1 MPRDV
6 LTSTSLSP
14 VQEGPGLRLHAL
26 EGLSLPPLPEGQGVH
41 CTIVPLYLGLKL
53 FSLETG
59 LQVPGM
65 TESPAQMA
73 LNIYPVPTCVSSLGD
88 PPKGGPCCPL
98 CLRRDYAGA
107 VYRGYGWHLD
117 MQDPGAHFWSSCL
130 RGGRKGVGHGGKQAG
145 PAFFLLPFSCVECHG
160 VRILNSDLSFQ
171 VIMKVYLLK

>member
-1 MPRDV
+1 M
-6 LTSTSLSP
+6 
-14 VQEGPGLRLHAL
+14 QEGPGLRLHAL

-41 CTIVPLYLGLKL
+41 CTECYMYLGLKS

-107 VYRGYGWHLD
+107 VYRGMGGIWTCRI
-117 MQDPGAHFWSSCL
+117 QGPHFWSSCL
-130 RGGRKGVGHGGKQAG
+130 GGGRKGVGHGGKQAG

-160 VRILNSDLSFQ
+160 VRILNSDLSCQ